1 VGLDVRSLLDR
12 GRPVHG
18 SRVVAFVAPG
28 SGAVAFVAGR
38 RVGGAVQ
45 RNRAR
50 RVLRGAWREVA
61 KQADDAYDIAWVAR
75 AGIAGAKTQDLMAE
89 MTQLLRH
96 ARVVPA

>member
-1 VGLDVRSLLDR
+1 MAALG
-12 GRPVHG
+12 
-18 SRVVAFVAPG
+18 APG
-28 SGAVAFVAGR
+28 SGAGAFVAAR

-50 RVLRGAWREVA
+50 RILRAAWREVA

-96 ARVVPA
+96 ARVVRA